1 MREPHAERK
10 AATKVHSLTLLVRS
24 HNFCYCCLVE
34 STSSFI
40 FLVTTTTTTTSGYI
54 TETTSSFCL
63 VASTR
68 DLNYLAT
75 IMAILSMLCH
85 FLISKFDEF
94 LHENGAHFFS

>member
-10 AATKVHSLTLLVRS
+10 AATKVHLLTLLVRS

-40 FLVTTTTTTTSGYI
+40 FLVSTTATTTSSYI
-54 TETTSSFCL
+54 TEATISFCL

-68 DLNYLAT
+68 DLNYLAI
-75 IMAILSMLCH
+75 IMAILSTLRH
-85 FLISKFDEF
+85 FLI
-94 LHENGAHFFS
+94 